1 MAHTRKKKSNKNDKK
16 NKKRPQTRIPVHG
29 AATLP
34 RVHVDT
40 YGAQLRDGGEQYG
53 DRANKAA
60 FAAILE
66 EWRKASARGGGDPL
80 ADVPASALTKKN
92 IATFLDS
99 DHLEAAGLVLGV
111 IEAYSGE
118 FASVI
123 TRFLRL
129 KDWKGT
135 ERIAVGGGFRG
146 SRVGEVVIGR
156 AAIQLKR
163 DGTKI
168 DIVPI
173 DEHVD
178 EAAMIGALQLVPNW
192 MLAGHDAIL
201 AADIGGTNVRVG
213 IVSFRFGRKKAALSE
228 GTVVLAK
235 KWRHADDETPSRTR
249 AVERLTT
256 TLQSLAQHATKRGLR
271 LAPFIGIGCPGII
284 NSDGSIKAG
293 GQNLPGNWESDN
305 FNLASELAK
314 ALPTINGEEPL
325 IIIHN
330 DAVLQGLSQVPQMLD
345 VKRWGIL
352 TIGTGLGNA
361 RFSSFPQRGRRGGR

>member
-1 MAHTRKKKSNKNDKK
+1 MARSK
-16 NKKRPQTRIPVHG
+16 NKKSPHTRAPLHG

-34 RVHVDT
+34 RVRIDT
-40 YGAQLRDGGEQYG
+40 YGAQLRDGDEQYG
-53 DRANKAA
+53 DRANKGA

-66 EWRKASARGGGDPL
+66 DWRKRSARGGGDPL
-80 ADVPASALTKKN
+80 ADVPPSALNKKN
-92 IATFLDS
+92 LAKFLAS
-99 DHLEAAGLVLGV
+99 DNREAAGLVLGV
-111 IEAYSGE
+111 IEAFSVELVG
-118 FASVI
+118 VI

-129 KDWKGT
+129 KDWSGT
-135 ERIAVGGGFRG
+135 ERIAIGGGFRG
-146 SRVGEVVIGR
+146 SRIGELVIGR
-156 AAIQLKR
+156 AAIQLKL
-163 DGTKI
+163 DGVKTQ
-168 DIVPI
+168 IVPI
-173 DEHVD
+173 REHVD

-213 IVSFRFGRKKAALSE
+213 VVTFRFGRKEGALSE
-228 GTVVLAK
+228 GKVILSK
-235 KWRHADDETPSRTR
+235 KWRHADDKTPSRTR
-249 AVERLTT
+249 AVERIVGSLQ
-256 TLQSLAQHATKRGLR
+256 TLARDAEGRRLR

-305 FNLASELAK
+305 FNLAAELAK

-325 IIIHN
+325 IIVHN
-330 DAVLQGLSQVPQMLD
+330 DAVLQGLSEVPQMLD

-361 RFSSFPQRGRRGGR
+361 RFSNLSAPHASRSR

>member
-1 MAHTRKKKSNKNDKK
+1 MARAKKKSRDKKK
-16 NKKRPQTRIPVHG
+16 NKKKPQTRIPMHGG
-29 AATLP
+29 AALP

-60 FAAILE
+60 FAGILD

-80 ADVPASALTKKN
+80 ADVPERALTKKN
-92 IATFLDS
+92 LAKFLDS
-99 DHLEAAGLVLGV
+99 DNLEAAGLVLGV
-111 IEAYSGE
+111 IEAHACE
-118 FASVI
+118 LASVI

-129 KDWKGT
+129 KDWSGT
-135 ERIAVGGGFRG
+135 ERIAIGGGFRG
-146 SRVGEVVIGR
+146 SRVGEMVIGR

-163 DGTKI
+163 DGAKVQ
-168 DIVPI
+168 IVPI
-173 DEHVD
+173 RAHVD

-213 IVSFRFGRKKAALSE
+213 VVTFHFGRNRNALSE
-228 GTVVLAK
+228 GKVVLAK
-235 KWRHADDETPSRTR
+235 KWRHDADETPSRTR
-249 AVERLTT
+249 AVERLTG
-256 TLQSLAQHATKRGLR
+256 TLQNLARQAATRGLR
-271 LAPFIGIGCPGII
+271 LAPFVGIGCPGII

-305 FNLASELAK
+305 FNLATELAK
-314 ALPTINGEEPL
+314 ALPTINGEPPL

-330 DAVLQGLSQVPQMLD
+330 DAVLQGLSEAPNMLG
-345 VKRWGIL
+345 VKRWAIL

-361 RFSSFPQRGRRGGR
+361 RLTNLTGKATAHRS

>member
-1 MAHTRKKKSNKNDKK
+1 MARAKKKKK
-16 NKKRPQTRIPVHG
+16 NKKPSQPRIPVHG
-29 AATLP
+29 AAALP

-40 YGAQLRDGGEQYG
+40 YGAQLRDGAEQYG
-53 DRANKAA
+53 DRANKGA
-60 FAAILE
+60 FAAILDD
-66 EWRKASARGGGDPL
+66 WRKASARSGGDPL
-80 ADVPASALTKKN
+80 ADAPAAALNKKT
-92 IATFLDS
+92 IAKFLDS
-99 DHLEAAGLVLGV
+99 DDLEAAGLVLGV
-111 IEAYSGE
+111 IEAFSTE

-129 KDWKGT
+129 KDWSGT
-135 ERIAVGGGFRG
+135 DCIAIGGGFRG
-146 SRVGEVVIGR
+146 SRVGELVIGR

-168 DIVPI
+168 QLVPI
-173 DEHVD
+173 REHVD

-213 IVSFRFGRKKAALSE
+213 VVAFRFGRKEGAPSE
-228 GTVVLAK
+228 GRVVLSK

-249 AVERLTT
+249 AVERLTG
-256 TLQSLAQHATKRGLR
+256 TLQNLARQAKKRGLR

-305 FNLASELAK
+305 FNLAHELAK

-325 IIIHN
+325 TIIHN
-330 DAVLQGLSQVPQMLD
+330 DAVLQGLSQVPHMLD
-345 VKRWGIL
+345 VKRWAIL

-361 RFSSFPQRGRRGGR
+361 RFTSLSDANAGRKR